1 MRGRAENCSTD
12 YLTLQHHDH
21 DDDQEVEARAATTT
35 NIITSAKG
43 SCDLTRNPTAA
54 SLKYFI
60 LFRSISLKFFSKY

>member
-21 DDDQEVEARAATTT
+21 DDDDQEVEARAATTT

-43 SCDLTRNPTAA
+43 SCDLARNPTAA
-54 SLKYFI
+54 SLNIFYIVKIDIAEI
-60 LFRSISLKFFSKY
+60 LF